1 MRLKLHGELAEQ
13 SIIVV
18 RGAQTSSSPSNYLFC
33 LSPRYC
39 RVIFLIERIKF
50 LYRGLVKK
58 CRCLRVV
65 AFRSMPYPRDAA
77 MDHDARS
84 RKYSDT
90 RENVLRMYRIN
101 VSRVT
106 ETGRANFVL
115 IFYIITRSN
124 GQKLEQF
131 TRFKTILSKV
141 E

>member
-1 MRLKLHGELAEQ
+1 ML
-13 SIIVV
+13 
-18 RGAQTSSSPSNYLFC
+18 
-33 LSPRYC
+33 
-39 RVIFLIERIKF
+39 
-50 LYRGLVKK
+50 
-58 CRCLRVV
+58 
-65 AFRSMPYPRDAA
+65 PYPRDVA
-77 MDHDARS
+77 MDDDARS

-106 ETGRANFVL
+106 ETGNANFVL
-115 IFYIITRSN
+115 IFYITTRSN